1 MGTKPT
7 DERGKEA
14 VEGWRQRRPRDIA
27 INEFYFLKASLRS
40 IALQD
45 CALTMTMVKVSFLLL
60 CQSPQGNCHQRKN
73 GLFWRRPWLVAILGA
88 CGCPATAWP
97 RRAIWFVAAGK
108 QRELELQDL
117 VRRAGSVTV
126 FVHGASPLPIVS
138 QVKNQGFNARAL
150 RPRDIQDPN

>member
-14 VEGWRQRRPRDIA
+14 VEGWRQRRLRDIA
-27 INEFYFLKASLRS
+27 INEFYVLKMSLRS

-60 CQSPQGNCHQRKN
+60 CQSPQGNCHERKN
-73 GLFWRRPWLVAILGA
+73 GLFWRRPWLVSMLGA
-88 CGCPATAWP
+88 CGCPATTWP

-108 QRELELQDL
+108 QRELEFQYL

-126 FVHGASPLPIVS
+126 SVHGSSSLPIVS
-138 QVKNQGFNARAL
+138 QVKNQAVNTRAL
-150 RPRDIQDPN
+150 SPRDIPDPN